1 MPVAVVVETARLRLR
16 EWQREDGAALQLI
29 CSDPQVVRYL
39 GGASW
44 TPDDTSEFIDDMLTR
59 RELEAPE
66 TWAVEDSANDDLIG
80 WCGFART
87 NAPWMRYDLVI
98 EIGWTL
104 ARSRW
109 GLGLATEAARAAL
122 DLQLFDPARIISK
135 CHAENAQSEGVMRR
149 IGMRRV
155 GQVRARREC
164 GTTLYRF

>member
-1 MPVAVVVETARLRLR
+1 LRQ
-16 EWQREDGAALQLI
+16 WHREDDVTLQKI
-29 CSDPQVVRYL
+29 CSDPEVVRYL
-39 GGASW
+39 GGAPW
-44 TPDDTSEFIDDMLTR
+44 TLDDTSGFLDDMLTR
-59 RELEAPE
+59 RGLGAPE
-66 TWAVEDSANDDLIG
+66 TWAVEDSATNDLVG

-104 ARSRW
+104 ARSCW

-135 CHAENAQSEGVMRR
+135 CHADNVRSEAVMLR

-155 GQVRARREC
+155 GQVRARSEC